1 MKNLK
6 AVKSGKRACGKTKD
20 SDGNCDGSHAEANRN
35 SYVKKIVSTVLIG
48 LTFLS
53 FQSFA
58 NTLDGEIKVKDA
70 KIVWK
75 GFKVTGAHEGLISL
89 DSGTLI
95 FNDDELVGGNFVV
108 DMQSM
113 TCTDL
118 SGEYKSKLEGHLKS
132 ADFFGTDQYTESTLK
147 ITKASKID
155 ATSYHVKADI
165 SIKGKTE
172 KIEFITSL
180 YGNKAT
186 SSIKIDRTKFGIEY
200 GSGSIFKSLGD
211 KMIYDE
217 FELII
222 DLNF

>member
-6 AVKSGKRACGKTKD
+6 SGKCACGKTKD
-20 SDGNCDGSHAEANRN
+20 PNGNCDGSHAEANRKN
-35 SYVKKIVSTVLIG
+35 YVQKIISAVLIG

-58 NTLDGEIKVKDA
+58 NTLDGEVKVKDA

-75 GFKVTGAHEGLISL
+75 GFKVTGAHEGVISL

-95 FNDDELVGGNFVV
+95 FEEDELVGGNFTV
-108 DMQSM
+108 DMTSL

-118 SGEYKSKLEGHLKS
+118 TGVYKSKLEGHLKS
-132 ADFFGTDQYTESTLK
+132 DDFFDTDKHKESTLS
-147 ITKASKID
+147 ITKASKIN
-155 ATSYHVKADI
+155 ATSYSVKADL
-165 SIKGKTE
+165 SIKGQTE
-172 KIEFITSL
+172 KIEFVTSL
-180 YGNKAT
+180 YGKKAT
-186 SSIKIDRTKFGIEY
+186 SSMKIDRTKFGIEY
-200 GSGSIFKSLGD
+200 GSGSVFKSLGD

>member
-1 MKNLK
+1 MKNLRS
-6 AVKSGKRACGKTKD
+6 ARSGQCACGKTKD
-20 SDGNCDGSHAEANRN
+20 PNGNCDGSHANEGRN
-35 SYVKKIVSTVLIG
+35 KYMKSIVSAIFIG
-48 LTFLS
+48 LALFS

-58 NTLDGEIKVKDA
+58 NTLDGDVKVKDA

-75 GFKVTGAHEGLISL
+75 GFKVTGAHEGLIFL

-95 FNDDELVGGNFVV
+95 FNEDELVGGNFVV

-132 ADFFGTDQYTESTLK
+132 ADFFGTDQYTESTLN
-147 ITKASKID
+147 ITKVSKID
-155 ATSYHVKADI
+155 ATSYQVKADL

-186 SSIKIDRTKFGIEY
+186 SSMKIDRTKFGIEY